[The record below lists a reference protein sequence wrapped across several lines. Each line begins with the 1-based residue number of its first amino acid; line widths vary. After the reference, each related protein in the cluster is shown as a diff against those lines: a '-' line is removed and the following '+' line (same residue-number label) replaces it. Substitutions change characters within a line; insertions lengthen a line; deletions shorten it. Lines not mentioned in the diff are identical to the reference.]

1 MNIEQIRQSADE
13 NTSPEIL
20 TQLAK
25 SKDHQTRKYVAKN
38 PNTPV
43 EILFELGCEFPG
55 EFLNNPIFLLL
66 ILEDPNFITKIPLK
80 TLRSL
85 AYHSEA
91 TLNLI
96 TEYAVQQSS
105 AGLSKSE
112 LEFLLKIISQN
123 DISEKALKQLTK
135 CRNEELAEAARLHV
149 NYSIKLPNSAKIA
162 ENLLVKTIKQI
173 DNSLLQEQL
182 EALARI
188 KLIPKHFI
196 THWNEKPRT
205 ARLLYYIQ
213 KIYST
218 QTESEEKKKPI
229 DDLDLIKDSKTTI
242 DIFQKLAN
250 KGDHE
255 LNLALAQSYYTPVS
269 ILINLIRLKD
279 TEVTKAIANNPI
291 TPEAIL
297 NKLAKRNIYSAG
309 AEEFNSGIEEMK
321 QNIREQANFNLDNS
335 QVELFARMMQGM
347 KQSMQSGMIRY
358 DGGYINS
365 RSPKSVTVAPQR
377 TKQRQNI
384 VRDFNTPL
392 HILEELVKDKSLWLR
407 IARHPNSSV
416 EILAKIV
423 QDGNSELKM
432 ECLSNPNLPA
442 KILKQFAR
450 DKNST
455 EFVLIKVAKHPNT
468 PVEII
473 EELCQKQNFNIRKAV
488 LINPSTPIK
497 LLEELAQSEDLL
509 PEFANNSRAPV
520 ETLAKLLQK
529 TERTNSLIWN
539 AIALNPAT
547 PGYLLEYIYNSIED
561 KQYSRN
567 FSILKAIAKN
577 PNTPVEILELLAT
590 FKSNI
595 YPIYVAALTE
605 NPNLPEHLWKLIFH
619 YDYSISR
626 YKYSQIFSGQNLEQ
640 FPELLPIFLTQ
651 YPQGLP
657 LVLEH
662 YANSEFLL
670 IRLIV
675 LINLQIS
682 LNILAQASKSVYW
695 LERYTVVQNPST
707 TVELLE
713 TLANDSNTIVRA
725 AARIKLETK
734 Q

>member
-1 MNIEQIRQSADE
+1 M
-13 NTSPEIL
+13 
-20 TQLAK
+20 
-25 SKDHQTRKYVAKN
+25 
-38 PNTPV
+38 
-43 EILFELGCEFPG
+43 
-55 EFLNNPIFLLL
+55 
-66 ILEDPNFITKIPLK
+66 
-80 TLRSL
+80 
-85 AYHSEA
+85 
-91 TLNLI
+91 
-96 TEYAVQQSS
+96 
-105 AGLSKSE
+105 
-112 LEFLLKIISQN
+112 LKIISQN
-123 DISEKALKQLTK
+123 DISQEALKQLTK

-196 THWNEKPRT
+196 THWDEKLRT
-205 ARLLYYIQ
+205 ARLLYYVQ

-229 DDLDLIKDSKTTI
+229 DDLDLIKDLKTTI

-250 KGDHE
+250 KGDRE

-279 TEVTKAIANNPI
+279 TEITKAIANNPI

-297 NKLAKRNIYSAG
+297 NKLGKRNIYSAG

-321 QNIREQANFNLDNS
+321 HNIREQANFNLDNS

-358 DGGYINS
+358 DGGYVNS

-392 HILEELVKDKSLWLR
+392 HI
-407 IARHPNSSV
+407 
-416 EILAKIV
+416 
-423 QDGNSELKM
+423 
-432 ECLSNPNLPA
+432 
-442 KILKQFAR
+442 
-450 DKNST
+450 
-455 EFVLIKVAKHPNT
+455 
-468 PVEII
+468 
-473 EELCQKQNFNIRKAV
+473 
-488 LINPSTPIK
+488 
-497 LLEELAQSEDLL
+497 
-509 PEFANNSRAPV
+509 
-520 ETLAKLLQK
+520 
-529 TERTNSLIWN
+529 
-539 AIALNPAT
+539 
-547 PGYLLEYIYNSIED
+547 
-561 KQYSRN
+561 
-567 FSILKAIAKN
+567 
-577 PNTPVEILELLAT
+577 VEILELLAT

-626 YKYSQIFSGQNLEQ
+626 YKYSRIFSGQNLEQ

-657 LVLEH
+657 
-662 YANSEFLL
+662 
-670 IRLIV
+670 
-675 LINLQIS
+675 
-682 LNILAQASKSVYW
+682 
-695 LERYTVVQNPST
+695 
-707 TVELLE
+707 
-713 TLANDSNTIVRA
+713 
-725 AARIKLETK
+725 
-734 Q
+734 